1 MGKRVY
7 VAMAADLIH
16 DGHLNII
23 NIARQLGE
31 VTVGLLTDEAIASYK
46 RLPLLTYEQRKK
58 VVENIVGVKEVIP
71 QTTHDYVPNLLA
83 LKPDYVVHGDDWKTG
98 VQQQVRQRVID
109 TIQAWGGQLV
119 EPTYTP
125 GISSTQLINAVKAR
139 GITPQ
144 LRMST
149 LRRLLKS
156 KPIVRILEA
165 HNGLTGLIVEK
176 AQITDNEGK
185 LREFDGT
192 WLSSLTHSASKG
204 RPDIQYVDITSTAQT
219 ISEIFEVCNKP
230 MIVDV
235 DNGGLIEHFVL
246 TVKTLE
252 RLGVSAIIME
262 DKVGPK
268 RNSLFG
274 TDVKQTQDTIEAFS
288 EKIRAG
294 KAAQATS
301 DFMIIARIESL
312 VLGIGLEDAL
322 SRARA
327 YIAAGA
333 DGVMIHSKNSDPA
346 EVLAFAKA
354 YSEFEQRV
362 PLVAVPSSYNTITE
376 EELAAAGVNIV
387 IYANHLLRSAY
398 PAMVKTAKSILQHHR
413 SYEAGEYCMPIK
425 EIITL
430 IPEPVEAP
438 PMIKPAA
445 TMSVEPKPVADV
457 HQ

>member
-1 MGKRVY
+1 MNKRVY

-23 NIARQLGE
+23 NIARQLGD

-83 LKPDYVVHGDDWKTG
+83 LRPDYVVHGDDWKTG

-109 TIQAWGGQLV
+109 TIQTWGGQLV

-125 GISSTQLINAVKAR
+125 GISSTQLINAIKSR
-139 GITPQ
+139 GITPNM
-144 LRMST
+144 RMAT

-165 HNGLTGLIVEK
+165 HNGLSGLIVEK
-176 AQITDNEGK
+176 TQFHDSEGR
-185 LREFDGT
+185 LQEFDGM

-204 RPDIQYVDITSTAQT
+204 RPDIQYVDITSVAQT
-219 ISEIFEVCNKP
+219 IGEIFEVCTKP

-274 TDVKQTQDTIEAFS
+274 TEVKQTQDSIEAFS

-294 KAAQATS
+294 KAAQATN
-301 DFMIIARIESL
+301 DFMIIGRIESL
-312 VLGIGLEDAL
+312 VLGVGLDDAL
-322 SRARA
+322 ARARA

-333 DGVMIHSKNSDPA
+333 DGIMIHSKSTDPS
-346 EVLAFAKA
+346 EMLSFAQA
-354 YSEFEQRV
+354 YALLEQRV
-362 PLVAVPSSYNTITE
+362 PLVVVPSAYNTITE
-376 EELAAAGVNIV
+376 DELVAAGVNVV

-413 SYEAGEYCMPIK
+413 SFEANEYCMPIK

-438 PMIKPAA
+438 
-445 TMSVEPKPVADV
+445 TMTNPNPTFVEPKIVSDV